1 MLKHFILHV
10 KVLFF
15 NILFKIEQI
24 IFRLSNNNYI
34 IALFPFSI
42 FDFSSIIPN
51 NITDIQKFIF
61 SIIILLIITLW
72 CFIDIVGHFIV
83 LYLIDYSKLE
93 NKYPIIKP
101 ILNYFKK
108 INYILLTFE
117 IIFFIIIYII
127 IISLLIYFL
136 YLIKIL

>member
-1 MLKHFILHV
+1 MLKHLILHV
-10 KVLFF
+10 KVLLF
-15 NILFKIEQI
+15 NILKKIEQI

-42 FDFSSIIPN
+42 FDFSSIIPD

-108 INYILLTFE
+108 INYVLLTFE